1 MLEKLVV
8 RNFAIIEDI
17 SINFKDGM
25 TVLTGQTG
33 AGKSLLID
41 SISLL
46 LGSRA
51 DTDMIRYGAK
61 EAYICGEFKYSNPKI
76 NEILN
81 ELGINVSDT
90 LKIERT
96 IGEKKSTIKINDT
109 PTNLTILNRITIN
122 LADISSQQETFRLLN
137 KDNYLSFIDSKT
149 DTKLNSLL
157 NDYVIKR
164 EEYLDNYQELK
175 EIEQKSKSSKD
186 NLDYLESAY
195 NELSCLDLYKGLDK
209 EIEEKIL
216 KLKNFDKIYSNLKEA
231 YERMCNEYFNID
243 AIYDSYESVKSV
255 VKYDESL
262 KEICDNLDT
271 SYSLASNSIETI
283 KKILS
288 NMEYDPDEFDELNKR
303 QNEINNMCLKYHK
316 DFDKLVDYVQELK
329 FEIDLVSNYDELL
342 DKTNKKLKNSFDIL
356 TRASKELTSYRKDL
370 ALKLSDEIVN
380 ECEELELPN
389 TKFLVS
395 FEDIDYSNYLNK
407 DIFKDNGTDIIDFM
421 VSLNLGE
428 PLKPLSKVASG
439 GEMSRIMLSFKAHYA
454 KINQLSMMVFDE
466 IDTGV
471 SGHVAK
477 EIAKKMKDIT
487 KYNQVLAITHLPQ
500 VAAYADNQ
508 LFIYKEELD
517 GRTIT
522 HVKELDNKERII
534 EIAKM
539 LSGETVSKYALETA
553 KEMLE
558 DK

>member
-109 PTNLTILNRITIN
+109 TTNLTILNRITIN

-175 EIEQKSKSSKD
+175 EIEQKSKLSKD

-195 NELSCLDLYKGLDK
+195 KELSCLDLYKGLDK
-209 EIEEKIL
+209 EIEDKIL

-439 GEMSRIMLSFKAHYA
+439 GEMSRIMLAFKAHYA

-522 HVKELDNKERII
+522 HVKELDNKDRII

>member
-109 PTNLTILNRITIN
+109 TTNLTILNRITIN
-122 LADISSQQETFRLLN
+122 LADIHSQQETFRLLN

-175 EIEQKSKSSKD
+175 EIEQKSKLSKD

-195 NELSCLDLYKGLDK
+195 KELSCLDLYKGLDK
-209 EIEEKIL
+209 EIEDKIL

-271 SYSLASNSIETI
+271 SYSLASNSIESI

-288 NMEYDPDEFDELNKR
+288 NMEYDPDEFDELNKQ

-329 FEIDLVSNYDELL
+329 YEIDLVSNYDELL

-356 TRASKELTSYRKDL
+356 TRASKELTSYRKEL

>member
-81 ELGINVSDT
+81 ELGINVSNT

-109 PTNLTILNRITIN
+109 TTNLTILNRITIN

-288 NMEYDPDEFDELNKR
+288 NMEYNPDEFDELNKR

-370 ALKLSDEIVN
+370 ALKLSDEIVK

-454 KINQLSMMVFDE
+454 KINQLSLMVFDE

>member
-81 ELGINVSDT
+81 ELGINVSNT

-164 EEYLDNYQELK
+164 EEYLVNYQELK

-195 NELSCLDLYKGLDK
+195 KELSCLDLYKGLDK

-342 DKTNKKLKNSFDIL
+342 DKTNKKVKNSFDIL

-370 ALKLSDEIVN
+370 ALKLSDEIVK

-439 GEMSRIMLSFKAHYA
+439 GEMSRIMLAFKAHYA

-522 HVKELDNKERII
+522 HVKELDNKDRII

>member
-109 PTNLTILNRITIN
+109 TTNLTILNRITIN
-122 LADISSQQETFRLLN
+122 LADIHSQQETFRLLN

-175 EIEQKSKSSKD
+175 EIEQKSKLSKD

-195 NELSCLDLYKGLDK
+195 KELSCLDLYKGLDK
-209 EIEEKIL
+209 EIEDKIL

-271 SYSLASNSIETI
+271 SYSLASDSIETI

-288 NMEYDPDEFDELNKR
+288 NMEYDPDEFDELNKQ

-356 TRASKELTSYRKDL
+356 TKASKELTSYRKDL

>member
-109 PTNLTILNRITIN
+109 TTNLTILNRITIN

-175 EIEQKSKSSKD
+175 EIEQKSKLSKD

-195 NELSCLDLYKGLDK
+195 KELSCLDLYKGLDK
-209 EIEEKIL
+209 EIEDKIL

-356 TRASKELTSYRKDL
+356 TKASKELTSYRKDL

-439 GEMSRIMLSFKAHYA
+439 GEMSRIMLAFKAHYA

-522 HVKELDNKERII
+522 HVKELDNKDRII

>member
-96 IGEKKSTIKINDT
+96 IVEKKSTIKINDT
-109 PTNLTILNRITIN
+109 TTNLTILNRITIN

-149 DTKLNSLL
+149 DTKLNFLL

-175 EIEQKSKSSKD
+175 EIEQKSKLSKD

-195 NELSCLDLYKGLDK
+195 KELSCLDLYKGLDK
-209 EIEEKIL
+209 EIEDKIL

-356 TRASKELTSYRKDL
+356 AKASKELTSYRKDL

-522 HVKELDNKERII
+522 HVKELDNKDRII

>member
-109 PTNLTILNRITIN
+109 TTNLTILNRITIN

-164 EEYLDNYQELK
+164 EEYLDNYQGLK
-175 EIEQKSKSSKD
+175 EIEQKSKLSKD

-195 NELSCLDLYKGLDK
+195 KELSCLDLYKGLDK
-209 EIEEKIL
+209 EIEDKIL

-342 DKTNKKLKNSFDIL
+342 DKTNKKVKNSFDIL

-380 ECEELELPN
+380 ECIDLELPN

-407 DIFKDNGTDIIDFM
+407 DIFKDNGTDLIDFM

-439 GEMSRIMLSFKAHYA
+439 GEMSRIMLAFKAHYA
-454 KINQLSMMVFDE
+454 KINKLSMMVFDE

>member
-109 PTNLTILNRITIN
+109 TTNLTILNRITIN
-122 LADISSQQETFRLLN
+122 LADIHSQQETFRLLN

-164 EEYLDNYQELK
+164 EEYLENYQELK
-175 EIEQKSKSSKD
+175 EIEQKSKLSKD

-195 NELSCLDLYKGLDK
+195 KELSCLDLYKGLDK
-209 EIEEKIL
+209 ELEDKIL

-271 SYSLASNSIETI
+271 SYSLASNSVESI

-288 NMEYDPDEFDELNKR
+288 NMEYDPDEFDELNKQ

-356 TRASKELTSYRKDL
+356 TRASKELTSYRKEL

-539 LSGETVSKYALETA
+539 LSGDTVSKYALETA

>member
-109 PTNLTILNRITIN
+109 TTNLTILNRITIN

-175 EIEQKSKSSKD
+175 EIEQKSKLSKD

-195 NELSCLDLYKGLDK
+195 KELSCLDLYKGLDK
-209 EIEEKIL
+209 EIEDKIL

-342 DKTNKKLKNSFDIL
+342 DKTNKKVKNSFDIL
-356 TRASKELTSYRKDL
+356 TRASKELTSYRKEL

-380 ECEELELPN
+380 ECIDLELPN

-522 HVKELDNKERII
+522 HVKELDNKDRII

>member
-109 PTNLTILNRITIN
+109 TTNLTILNRITIN

-175 EIEQKSKSSKD
+175 EIEQKSKLSKD

-195 NELSCLDLYKGLDK
+195 KELSCLDLYKGLDK
-209 EIEEKIL
+209 EIEDKIL

>member
-81 ELGINVSDT
+81 ELGIDVSDT

-109 PTNLTILNRITIN
+109 TTNLTILNRITIN
-122 LADISSQQETFRLLN
+122 LADIHSQQETFRLLN

-175 EIEQKSKSSKD
+175 EIEQKSKLSKD

-195 NELSCLDLYKGLDK
+195 KELSCLDLYKGLDK
-209 EIEEKIL
+209 EIEDKIL